1 MLHASH
7 TKQMLQAFFNN
18 EGLIYMHIVPSGTT
32 INTMYIIKVLGN
44 FTQ

>member
-18 EGLIYMHIVPSGTT
+18 EGLIYMHILPSGTT
-32 INTMYIIKVLGN
+32 INNVYIFKVLGN
-44 FTQ
+44 FMQ